1 MWALCNPVY
10 FLSALEPKALH
21 LNNCT
26 FFLVPYDLSSS
37 HTHLVF
43 SAVSLLLF
51 RVYQDVSLLVRFR
64 VPLERM
70 ELDGTTT
77 EKITNANTVLSK
89 VSLIFVALA
98 LHLCPYYWKLKHTS
112 VWKCFNNNYLSGTGG
127 VDYSVV
133 SDNWYVLMQRRETQT
148 ISSPFSL
155 FIILK
160 SFVLFPG
167 SHACVPPFEDRG
179 YMLTYFKLHGEFPYN
194 VRLRPKQS
202 QGRWKFKKNT
212 MNRRI
217 FS

>member
-1 MWALCNPVY
+1 MPDVRTRLATCFVCLEVKATQKNQKVYSLVGRLPPGTMWALCNPVY

-43 SAVSLLLF
+43 SAVSLLPF

-98 LHLCPYYWKLKHTS
+98 LHLCPYY
-112 VWKCFNNNYLSGTGG
+112 
-127 VDYSVV
+127 
-133 SDNWYVLMQRRETQT
+133 
-148 ISSPFSL
+148 
-155 FIILK
+155 
-160 SFVLFPG
+160 
-167 SHACVPPFEDRG
+167 
-179 YMLTYFKLHGEFPYN
+179 
-194 VRLRPKQS
+194 
-202 QGRWKFKKNT
+202 
-212 MNRRI
+212 
-217 FS
+217 